1 MHFLSFASAQ
11 MSYARNVIWLANLL
25 IVCNFENAF
34 HTFSLKSNRLEST
47 RIDLKRFGRKS
58 SKFEKSIRNAIHWSA
73 KYQRIFQQL
82 GRCDRLQRY
91 NAVNAAHK
99 RYERFQRKTNRNVFD
114 RYESYEINYE
124 NRLQRLLL
132 TFAD

>member
-1 MHFLSFASAQ
+1 MHFTH
-11 MSYARNVIWLANLL
+11 
-25 IVCNFENAF
+25 F
-34 HTFSLKSNRLEST
+34 HSNRIDSN
-47 RIDLKRFGRKS
+47 RIDLKRFGRKKAQNLKNRYEMQFIDLPNIS
-58 SKFEKSIRNAIHWSA
+58 EYFNNVGA
-73 KYQRIFQQL
+73 L
-82 GRCDRLQRY
+82 RLQRY

-132 TFAD
+132 T